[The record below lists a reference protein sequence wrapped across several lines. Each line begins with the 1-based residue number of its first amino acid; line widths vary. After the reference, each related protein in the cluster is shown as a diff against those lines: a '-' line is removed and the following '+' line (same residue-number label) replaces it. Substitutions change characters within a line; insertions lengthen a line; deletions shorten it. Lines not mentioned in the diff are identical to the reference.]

1 MNQFLLIPVGTLQE
15 SRGPGFNGKLD
26 ILVPSGLSFVG
37 VRLGS
42 GHSLDLKVGQSGEAT
57 EDKSMH

>member
-1 MNQFLLIPVGTLQE
+1 MNEFLLTPVGILQE
-15 SRGPGFNGKLD
+15 RRGPGFNVKLE

-42 GHSLDLKVGQSGEAT
+42 GHSLDLKVRPSGEAT